1 MKPLGLQVWSVREM
15 MAEDFAGAMKLV
27 ADMGYIGVEIMAVEG
42 MSSEEV
48 RKVLD
53 DLGLVVCSTHGRF
66 PTAETISQRIEEAAA
81 WGTDKIISGMGAKAF
96 ETEDARKETFDKFAE
111 VTQLCADAGMRFGLH
126 NHWWEFELKVDGK
139 LLWEALLEAVPG
151 MFGQLDTYWA
161 ANFGE
166 VDVPAVLARNAA
178 RVPSLHLKDGPL
190 VKGEPHMAVG
200 AGKMDIPA
208 CVAAADENV
217 LEWVIVE
224 LDDCATDMLQ
234 AVRESYAYIVGEG
247 LGRGNK

>member
-1 MKPLGLQVWSVREM
+1 MKPIALQVWSVREL
-15 MAEDFAGAMKLV
+15 MAKDFVGTMKLV
-27 ADMGYIGVEIMAVEG
+27 ADIGYVGVEIMAVQG

-53 DLGLVVCSTHGRF
+53 DLGLVVPSTHGRF
-66 PTAETISQRIEEAAA
+66 PTADTINERIDEAAA

-96 ETEDARKETFDKFAE
+96 ETPDSRQETFDKFTE
-111 VTQLCADAGMRFGLH
+111 ISELCAAAGMKFGLH

-139 LLWEALLEAVPG
+139 LLWEALLEAVPA
-151 MFGQLDTYWA
+151 MFAQLDVYWA
-161 ANFGE
+161 SNFGE
-166 VDVPAVLARNAA
+166 VDVPAVLARNTA

-224 LDDCATDMLQ
+224 LDECGTDIVE
-234 AVRESYAYIVGEG
+234 AVRESYTYIVGEG

>member
-1 MKPLGLQVWSVREM
+1 MKPIGLQVWSVREM
-15 MAEDFAGAMKLV
+15 MAKDFVGTMKTV
-27 ADMGYIGVEIMAVEG
+27 ADIGYVGVEIMTVAG
-42 MSSEEV
+42 MSSAEV

-53 DLGLVVCSTHGRF
+53 DLGLVVPSTHGRF
-66 PTAETISQRIEEAAA
+66 PTRETINERIDEAAA
-81 WGTDKIISGMGAKAF
+81 WGTDKIISGMGAKSF
-96 ETEDARKETFDKFAE
+96 ETEESRKEAFGKFEEMAE
-111 VTQLCADAGMRFGLH
+111 LCSQAGMQFGLH
-126 NHWWEFELKVDGK
+126 NHWWEFEIKVDGK
-139 LLWEALLEAVPG
+139 LLWEVLLAAVPK

-161 ANFGE
+161 SNFGE
-166 VDVPAVLARNAA
+166 VDVPAVLARNAS

-224 LDDCATDMLQ
+224 LDECGTDMLT
-234 AVRESYAYIVGEG
+234 AVTESYKYLVDNG